1 MDVSVTL
8 KLFMTDTQK
17 NAFKE
22 TMRAFNSAC
31 SIIAEKYGDETNR
44 IRLHHKTY
52 DETRSLT
59 GLSSQFVVRAIG
71 RVADANKTRVAQ
83 TKSKKLR
90 RRAGKHWK
98 PVVFREY
105 ASVPYDA
112 RLSDLGKLWSRG
124 EVSLSTCSSK
134 GKRETVGVSLN
145 PHSATMLLSGHVRA
159 GSLLSYRPRD
169 DVFYL
174 TLVVELPDAEEIT
187 PRGVIGIDMG
197 VVNIATLS
205 DGTNYSGEN
214 IERTRE
220 RFAKVR
226 KELQEHGT
234 PSARKRLKKIGGREA
249 RYRRDVN
256 HCISKKI
263 VGNAKGIAKHPEAKP
278 SGLSALSPSK
288 NCQASTHGQPLE
300 HQSVP
305 DDSAVSRRPTNVN
318 DQRERTRSR
327 VGRLVRMPL
336 R

>member
-31 SIIAEKYGDETNR
+31 SVIAEKYGDETNR
-44 IRLHHKTY
+44 IRLHHKAY
-52 DETRSLT
+52 DEMRSST

-71 RVADANKTRVAQ
+71 RVADANKARVAQ
-83 TKSKKLR
+83 TKSKKLQR
-90 RRAGKHWK
+90 RVGKHRK

-112 RLSDLGKLWSRG
+112 RLSDFCKLWSRG
-124 EVSLSTCSSK
+124 EVSLSTCASK

-145 PHSATMLLSGHVRA
+145 PHSATMLFSGVVRA

-169 DVFYL
+169 DEFYL
-174 TLVVELPDAEEIT
+174 TLVVGLPDAETNT
-187 PRGVIGIDMG
+187 PRGVVGVDMG

-226 KELQEHGT
+226 KELQERGT
-234 PSARKRLKKIGGREA
+234 ASARKRLKKIGGREA

-263 VGNAKGIAKHPEAKP
+263 VGNAKGTKCAVAIEEL
-278 SGLSALSPSK
+278 SGINARTTVRIS
-288 NCQASTHGQPLE
+288 E
-300 HQSVP
+300 R
-305 DDSAVSRRPTNVN
+305 SRRFGWSFAQLRFFIEYKAKKAGVAVVVVN
-318 DQRERTRSR
+318 PAYTSQTC
-327 VGRLVRMPL
+327 P
-336 R
+336 

>member
-83 TKSKKLR
+83 IKSKKLR
-90 RRAGKHWK
+90 RRAGKRQK

-112 RLSDLGKLWSRG
+112 RLSDFSKLWSRG
-124 EVSLSTCSSK
+124 EVLLSTCAFK

-145 PHSATMLLSGHVRA
+145 PHSATMLFSGVVRP

-169 DVFYL
+169 DEFYL
-174 TLVVELPDAEEIT
+174 TLVVGLPDAEGST
-187 PRGVIGIDMG
+187 PCGVIGVDMG

-205 DGTNYSGEN
+205 DGRRYLHQGCRCANYSSDGV
-214 IERTRE
+214 ERVRA

-226 KELQEHGT
+226 KELQECGT

-256 HCISKKI
+256 QQRW
-263 VGNAKGIAKHPEAKP
+263 NAL
-278 SGLSALSPSK
+278 LSAK
-288 NCQASTHGQPLE
+288 DSTRKKRLVGPLLTLYLQE
-300 HQSVP
+300 
-305 DDSAVSRRPTNVN
+305 DC
-318 DQRERTRSR
+318 RER
-327 VGRLVRMPL
+327 
-336 R
+336 